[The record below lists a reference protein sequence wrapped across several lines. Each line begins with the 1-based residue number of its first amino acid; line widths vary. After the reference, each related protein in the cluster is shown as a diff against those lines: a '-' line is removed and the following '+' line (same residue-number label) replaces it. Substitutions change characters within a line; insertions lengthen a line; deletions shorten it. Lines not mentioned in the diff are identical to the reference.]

1 MYQNESCATRSA
13 TTRHDR
19 CLDEAYQSCLAMY
32 EPLILTAHGL
42 QPNEMHPVTSL
53 VRLSLDVVVCVG
65 SATQE
70 EADEDAAAA
79 DQEQT
84 QQDVD

>member
-1 MYQNESCATRSA
+1 MYQNEGCATRSA

-19 CLDEAYQSCLAMY
+19 CLDEAYQSCVAVY

-42 QPNEMHPVTSL
+42 QPHEMRPVISL

-70 EADEDAAAA
+70 KADEDTAAA
-79 DQEQT
+79 DHEQT